1 MTVIPSRSTGSPNT
15 AVARAAT
22 PIRSASCWTISDPST
37 SRETSEKVMG
47 PTLQRDVP
55 EREPALELRLERQLG
70 PELRLQ
76 LELALVVALL
86 RARCRHERVEEAA
99 LVVVDEVD
107 RAALLLEGEDG
118 GQHAV
123 AVAAR
128 LERGGDHVDRHHEVL
143 EVVVAQDDPAVAVVV
158 AGGLDGRAGVARLAA
173 QELLRVADHLLEVGR
188 RDRLEREA
196 GDVAVLEAEPGLERD
211 LRGGHREQ
219 AIARRDL
226 QLAAAAEER
235 VEKAH
240 YAALAS
246 VPWISAS

>member
-1 MTVIPSRSTGSPNT
+1 MKPTGDTRLPPPPPVPWLPGSPPLPPPKPQRALATGMTVIPSRSTGSPNT

-55 EREPALELRLERQLG
+55 EREPALELGLERQLG

-86 RARCRHERVEEAA
+86 RARRRHERVEEAA

-123 AVAAR
+123 AVAA
-128 LERGGDHVDRHHEVL
+128 
-143 EVVVAQDDPAVAVVV
+143 
-158 AGGLDGRAGVARLAA
+158 
-173 QELLRVADHLLEVGR
+173 
-188 RDRLEREA
+188 
-196 GDVAVLEAEPGLERD
+196 
-211 LRGGHREQ
+211 
-219 AIARRDL
+219 
-226 QLAAAAEER
+226 
-235 VEKAH
+235 
-240 YAALAS
+240 
-246 VPWISAS
+246 